1 MKTPERADAKTGPK
15 AGPKTGAG
23 TSATAEAKPGT
34 RERIVR
40 ATSRLLQR
48 QGYEGTGIKQISRE
62 AEATLGSV
70 YHFFPGGK
78 QELAAEAIRHGDEEF
93 AVLLRAGLGS
103 SPDLG
108 TAMTSCTRLLATELR
123 RSDWQDGCPI
133 TSTAL
138 ETVGRAPVIEEAVA
152 EAFANWRALVTD
164 RLRAAGIREEDAREL
179 AGTVIGALEGA
190 ELAAQ
195 VARSEEPLLVTGK
208 HLARLVT
215 AYAADRA

>member
-1 MKTPERADAKTGPK
+1 MKTT
-15 AGPKTGAG
+15 T
-23 TSATAEAKPGT
+23 TGT

-78 QELAAEAIRHGDEEF
+78 QELAAAAIRHGDLEF
-93 AVLLRAGLGS
+93 AGMLREGLGS
-103 SPDLG
+103 SEDPAEAV
-108 TAMTSCTRLLATELR
+108 TACTRLLAVALR
-123 RSDWQDGCPI
+123 ESGWQDGCPI

-138 ETVGRAPVIEEAVA
+138 ETVGRAPVIEQAVV
-152 EAFANWRALVTD
+152 EAFANWRAVVEEKL
-164 RLRAAGIREEDAREL
+164 LAAGLGADDSREL
-179 AGTVIGALEGA
+179 AATVISALEGA

-195 VARSEEPLLVTGK
+195 VARSEEPLHVTGK
-208 HLARLVT
+208 HLARLIGT
-215 AYAADRA
+215 YR

>member
-1 MKTPERADAKTGPK
+1 MKTPEK
-15 AGPKTGAG
+15 
-23 TSATAEAKPGT
+23 TSAKAEAKPGT

-93 AVLLRAGLGS
+93 AVMLRTSLGS

-108 TAMTSCTRLLATELR
+108 DAMTACTRLLAEELR
-123 RSDWQDGCPI
+123 ASDWQDGCPI

-138 ETVGRAPVIEEAVA
+138 ETVGRVPVIEEAVA
-152 EAFANWRALVTD
+152 EAFAHWRAIVTE
-164 RLRAAGIREEDAREL
+164 RLLAAGIGEEDALEL
-179 AGTVIGALEGA
+179 AGTVISALEGA

-195 VARSEEPLLVTGK
+195 IARSEQPLLVAGNHLSRLLTG
-208 HLARLVT
+208 
-215 AYAADRA
+215 YAGDQA